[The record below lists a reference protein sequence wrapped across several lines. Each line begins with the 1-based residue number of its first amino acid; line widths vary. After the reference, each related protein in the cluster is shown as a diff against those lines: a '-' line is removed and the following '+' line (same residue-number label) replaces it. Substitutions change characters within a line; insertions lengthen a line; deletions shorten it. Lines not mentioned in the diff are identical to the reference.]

1 MSGKT
6 WLTFENTNSLSEKAI
21 RAEFSEFGAVT
32 ECDGDVGSEGWVM
45 VAMKSRA
52 QAQAALN
59 TLSSRGGGVAASL
72 RFLTGENDVEMNSEE
87 DSSKF
92 PQPVPADKPDEVGVS
107 IKTKPV
113 ENGSSSTALLRTDLK
128 DVAMGGL
135 KQFSKVNHKI
145 LEMVSLNNSL
155 LLERVREVEERNRRE
170 VSEKEEQLR
179 RLQNLLASKEE
190 NIKKLTNRLS
200 ASAEFE
206 EKAKKFFG
214 ENENFHAKKVEELSK
229 ANKELR
235 EKLSESEA
243 RRMENLLEEADSTKI
258 RETVTS
264 LAGITE
270 DIQSKTEQVWAV
282 VQGMDSG
289 VLPSSGDGEKSRDQT
304 ASSTMGLLHNK
315 VDKMIR

>member
-1 MSGKT
+1 MAGKT

-145 LEMVSLNNSL
+145 LEMVSLNNTL

-214 ENENFHAKKVEELSK
+214 ENENFHAKKVEDLSK

-289 VLPSSGDGEKSRDQT
+289 VLPSGDGEKSRDQT

>member
-21 RAEFSEFGAVT
+21 RSEFSEFGAVT
-32 ECDGDVGSEGWVM
+32 ECDGAVGSEGWVM
-45 VAMKSRA
+45 VAMKTRV
-52 QAQAALN
+52 QAQAALDA
-59 TLSSRGGGVAASL
+59 LSSRGGGVGGNL
-72 RFLTGENDVEMNSEE
+72 RLLTGESDVEMKSAE

-92 PQPVPADKPDEVGVS
+92 PQPVPADKPEEFGVS
-107 IKTKPV
+107 LKTRPV
-113 ENGSSSTALLRTDLK
+113 ENGSAGLLKSDLK
-128 DVAMGGL
+128 DVALGGL
-135 KQFSKVNHKI
+135 KQFTKVNHKI
-145 LEMVSLNNSL
+145 LEIVSLNNTI
-155 LLERVREVEERNRRE
+155 LLERMRDVEERNRRE
-170 VSEKEEQLR
+170 VGEKEEQLK
-179 RLQNLLASKEE
+179 RLQNLLVSKDE

-200 ASAEFE
+200 SSAEFE

-214 ENENFHAKKVEELSK
+214 ENQDFHAKKVDDLVK

-235 EKLSESEA
+235 DKLSESEA

-289 VLPSSGDGEKSRDQT
+289 VLPTGDGEKSRDQT